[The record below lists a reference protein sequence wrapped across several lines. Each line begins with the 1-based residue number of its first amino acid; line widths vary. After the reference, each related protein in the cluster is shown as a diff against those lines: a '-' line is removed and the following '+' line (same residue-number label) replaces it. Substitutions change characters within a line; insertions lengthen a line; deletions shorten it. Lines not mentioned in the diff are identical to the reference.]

1 MTPGDW
7 VIIEFLLMW
16 YLSKMNHQVTK
27 VSVPEY
33 RSCFFFN
40 FFICLFVF
48 VFDHG
53 PESSADS
60 DQIPYLTL
68 CDIALCHHMVLL
80 HNYLQPE
87 CFCSEQSA
95 LGMCLCSGNKYEYI
109 SQPVS

>member
-7 VIIEFLLMW
+7 VISEFLLLW

-33 RSCFFFN
+33 RSWFLL
-40 FFICLFVF
+40 FICLLVF
-48 VFDHG
+48 LFDHG

-60 DQIPYLTL
+60 DQIPSLTL
-68 CDIALCHHMVLL
+68 CDIALCHRMALL

-87 CFCSEQSA
+87 CFNSEQSA
-95 LGMCLCSGNKYEYI
+95 PDVCLHSGNKYECI